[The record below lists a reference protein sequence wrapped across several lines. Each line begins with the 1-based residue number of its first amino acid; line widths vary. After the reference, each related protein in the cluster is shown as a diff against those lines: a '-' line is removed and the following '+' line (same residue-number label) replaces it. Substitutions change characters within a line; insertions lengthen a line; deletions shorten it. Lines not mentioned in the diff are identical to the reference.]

1 MLSDFL
7 SIYLLIIKINIV
19 YLNNVICKI
28 LDNFIKIINVHV
40 ASIPMYIVY
49 GVPTDYR
56 KFHYLSKY
64 VKFYTLII
72 LSINHTI
79 F

>member
-19 YLNNVICKI
+19 YLNNIIYKI

-40 ASIPMYIVY
+40 ANILYTS
-49 GVPTDYR
+49 TDYGE
-56 KFHYLSKY
+56 FHYLSKY
-64 VKFYTLII
+64 AKLYTLII
-72 LSINHTI
+72 LSIN
-79 F
+79 